1 MGWELKL
8 IGMGFLSG
16 GWKVKISLQRW
27 LHDSVNVQKKLDS
40 ILSMGELYL
49 KLLKHTTHTQNA
61 YTYTH
66 SQRNLK
72 ILLRDVSSA
81 I

>member
-1 MGWELKL
+1 MGMGWELKL

-49 KLLKHTTHTQNA
+49 KLLKHTHTHKMHTRIHTRNA
-61 YTYTH
+61 
-66 SQRNLK
+66 
-72 ILLRDVSSA
+72 I
-81 I
+81 